1 MKTDPGWI
9 LEKGAVSKFLESL
22 GFDTPVIHFL
32 DAAASKVAGDAALKR
47 TFLELAG
54 DWVAGSIPD
63 APAGTES
70 EITALIAVAGYPKML
85 AAHRAREIPDSIS
98 VATARDLQRWM
109 TRPESADGKWEF
121 RHLRWL
127 GSHVH
132 HMLLEIGRLQFIA
145 LPFGSPYRVFH
156 AKSSIQKTMVF
167 AEAGLEC
174 SLDGWLEKSGD
185 GFITSYVSTPE
196 ELRGHPVDPAS
207 GQISRETV
215 SLSASDYDL
224 RLSRESIA
232 LHVHIPSGQPLTLSD
247 CADSFQRAEN
257 IYRRHFPEFDWRAF
271 CCTSWLLDR
280 ELWQCLPPHSN
291 IQGFGKLFFPLATPG
306 NNCDQLMERVLEGTT
321 DWRMLTPKTSLQ
333 KAVLN
338 HLHEG
343 HRFRTTS
350 GFILRTSELESALNA
365 QLNSHNLSE
374 IMKLHSNP
382 ILKTS

>member
-47 TFLELAG
+47 TFLEIA
-54 DWVAGSIPD
+54 DAWVAGSIPD

-70 EITALIAVAGYPKML
+70 EITALIAVAGYPKMF
-85 AAHRAREIPDSIS
+85 ATHRAREIPDSIS
-98 VATARDLQRWM
+98 VATARDLQRWI
-109 TRPESADGKWEF
+109 TRPESAGGKWEF

-127 GSHVH
+127 RSHVH

-145 LPFGSPYRVFH
+145 LPLGSPYRVFQ

-167 AEAGLEC
+167 SEAGLEC
-174 SLDGWLEKSGD
+174 TCDGWLEKSGD

-215 SLSASDYDL
+215 SLPAYDYDL
-224 RLSRESIA
+224 RLSKESIA

-247 CADSFQRAEN
+247 CADSFRRAEN
-257 IYRRHFPEFDWRAF
+257 IYRRHFPELDWRAF

-291 IQGFGKLFFPLATPG
+291 IQDFGNLFFPLATPG
-306 NNCDQLMERVLEGTT
+306 NNSDQLMERVLEGTT
-321 DWRMLTPKTSLQ
+321 DWRTLTPKTSLQ
-333 KAVLN
+333 KAVLK

-365 QLNSHNLSE
+365 QLGSPNLSE
-374 IMKLHSNP
+374 LMKLHSNP
-382 ILKTS
+382 ILKTL

>member
-9 LEKGAVSKFLESL
+9 LEKGAVSKLLQSL

-47 TFLELAG
+47 TFLELAD

-63 APAGTES
+63 APPGTES
-70 EITALIAVAGYPKML
+70 EIAALIAVAGYPKMF
-85 AAHRAREIPDSIS
+85 AAHRAREIPTSIS
-98 VATARDLQRWM
+98 VATARDLQRWI
-109 TRPESADGKWEF
+109 TRPESAGGKWEF

-156 AKSSIQKTMVF
+156 TKSSIQKTMVF

-174 SLDGWLEKSGD
+174 SRDGWLEKSGD
-185 GFITSYVSTPE
+185 GFISSYVSTPE
-196 ELRGHPVDPAS
+196 ELRGHPVDSTS
-207 GQISRETV
+207 GQISHETA
-215 SLSASDYDL
+215 SLPASDYDL
-224 RLSRESIA
+224 CLSKESIA

-247 CADSFQRAEN
+247 CADSFQRAGN
-257 IYRRHFPEFDWRAF
+257 IYRRHFPELDWRAF

-291 IQGFGKLFFPLATPG
+291 IQGFGNLFFPLATPG
-306 NNCDQLMERVLEGTT
+306 NNSDQLMERVLEGTP
-321 DWRMLTPKTSLQ
+321 DWRTLTPKTSLQ
-333 KAVLN
+333 KAVLK

-350 GFILRTSELESALNA
+350 GFILRTSEPESALNA
-365 QLNSHNLSE
+365 QLNSPNLSE
-374 IMKLHSNP
+374 KMKLDSNP
-382 ILKTS
+382 ILKNS

>member
-9 LEKGAVSKFLESL
+9 LEKGALSKLLESL

-54 DWVAGSIPD
+54 DWVEGSIPD

-70 EITALIAVAGYPKML
+70 EISALIAVAGYPKML
-85 AAHRAREIPDSIS
+85 AAHRARQIPDSIS
-98 VATARDLQRWM
+98 VATAQDLQRWI
-109 TRPESADGKWEF
+109 TRPESAGGKWEF

-132 HMLLEIGRLQFIA
+132 QMLLEIGRLQFIA

-156 AKSSIQKTMVF
+156 GKSSTQQTMVF
-167 AEAGLEC
+167 AEASLEC
-174 SLDGWLEKSGD
+174 SRDGWLEKSAD
-185 GFITSYVSTPE
+185 GFITSYVLTPD

-207 GQISRETV
+207 GQISRETA
-215 SLSASDYDL
+215 SLPVRDYDMC
-224 RLSRESIA
+224 LSRESIA

-247 CADSFQRAEN
+247 CADSFRRAGN
-257 IYRRHFPEFDWRAF
+257 IYRCHFPELDWRAF

-291 IQGFGKLFFPLATPG
+291 IQSFGNLFFPLATPG
-306 NNCDQLMERVLEGTT
+306 NNCDQLMERVLDGTT
-321 DWRMLTPKTSLQ
+321 DWRTLTPKTSLQ
-333 KAVLN
+333 KAVLK

-350 GFILRTSELESALNA
+350 GFILRTSEPESAFNA
-365 QLNSHNLSE
+365 VSLTL
-374 IMKLHSNP
+374 P
-382 ILKTS
+382 IFQKQ

>member
-1 MKTDPGWI
+1 LKTDPGWI
-9 LEKGAVSKFLESL
+9 LEKGAVSMLLESL
-22 GFDTPVIHFL
+22 GFETSVVSFL
-32 DAAASKVAGDAALKR
+32 DTAASKVAGDAALKR
-47 TFLELAG
+47 TFLELA
-54 DWVAGSIPD
+54 DAWVMGSIPD

-85 AAHRAREIPDSIS
+85 AAHRARELPDSIS
-98 VATARDLQRWM
+98 AATARDLQRWI
-109 TRPESADGKWEF
+109 TRPESAGGNWEF

-196 ELRGHPVDPAS
+196 ELRGHPVDSTS
-207 GQISRETV
+207 GQISRETA
-215 SLSASDYDL
+215 SLPTSDYDL

-232 LHVHIPSGQPLTLSD
+232 LHVHIPSGQPLALSD
-247 CADSFQRAEN
+247 CADSFRRAEN
-257 IYRRHFPEFDWRAF
+257 IYRRHFPELDWRAF

-291 IQGFGKLFFPLATPG
+291 IQDFGNLFFPLATPG
-306 NNCDQLMERVLEGTT
+306 NNSDQLMERVLEGTT
-321 DWRMLTPKTSLQ
+321 NWRTLAPKTSLQ
-333 KAVLN
+333 KAVLK

-343 HRFRTTS
+343 HSFRTTS
-350 GFILRTSELESALNA
+350 GFILRTTEPETALNA
-365 QLNSHNLSE
+365 RVHD
-374 IMKLHSNP
+374 
-382 ILKTS
+382 